1 MSRPGLAPIP
11 LLLRRH
17 ARCPASLTAITCS
30 LLKRHLPL
38 PLPALTRHISTSS
51 RALQP
56 RFQLHPTTKD
66 LLVRSGLQ
74 LAGKRVGEQRKHY
87 VAPTGAFVDGRLFH
101 ATQARHAPPLLLWLV
116 ALLKSSATLNA
127 AATVGRLT
135 LSLLPWAWFRERM
148 ATRAIRLAQEHPD
161 MAAAHPRWAGLVAQS
176 SRWLGAMRWTVWVL
190 AITPVALIA
199 ITCIA
204 STERT
209 PISGRWRMIMLS
221 PEEEEQIHKDLKG
234 YGWYTSVIKQM
245 TEASSTGDIP
255 KILNPTDWRW
265 RWVEDTLRRL
275 EAGINVIPASSTDA
289 PSAAAERYYLTA
301 HEKPGPV
308 PPPARYPLLPRPRI
322 SQLVHALPPS
332 VEADPDAEA
341 RRAADPE
348 NHTHHLAPHAQLGPP
363 YNILLVDKP
372 ECNAFSHGYGPAGAG
387 GIVLYTGFLDEI
399 LTHNRVLPKP
409 LPPPPAHADQGLWSS
424 LMGTEELAV
433 VLAHE
438 LSHLILCHHLES
450 LSSSLIVTPTLFAM
464 LGDVGRTILFPLTM
478 FFGPFLNDAIAK
490 MFQVGHTQVMKSQ
503 LECTTKVLEV
513 EADAVSARLLAY
525 AGYDPRSAVR
535 FWESRL
541 GSDDL
546 SCSGSSSSGG
556 GSGNGNPP
564 SSRRH
569 GFEGKDH
576 PLSEERLVELKAE
589 LARWERWNSRATATA
604 AAAAAAPA
612 PA

>member
-1 MSRPGLAPIP
+1 MARPRAGCTP
-11 LLLRRH
+11 LPLLRRH
-17 ARCPASLTAITCS
+17 VRCPAVITT
-30 LLKRHLPL
+30 LAYR
-38 PLPALTRHISTSS
+38 
-51 RALQP
+51 
-56 RFQLHPTTKD
+56 
-66 LLVRSGLQ
+66 VVQ
-74 LAGKRVGEQRKHY
+74 LAGKHPFQAQRKHY
-87 VAPTGAFVDGRLFH
+87 VAAPQGAFVDGRLFH
-101 ATQARHAPPLLLWLV
+101 ASQPRKAPPLLLWLV

-127 AATVGRLT
+127 AATVGRIT

-148 ATRAIRLAQEHPD
+148 ATRAIQIAQDHPD
-161 MAAAHPRWAGLVAQS
+161 IAAAHPRWAGLIHQNA
-176 SRWLGAMRWTVWVL
+176 RWLGFLRWTVWIL
-190 AITPVALIA
+190 AITPVVLIA
-199 ITCIA
+199 VTCIA

-245 TEASSTGDIP
+245 TEASPTGDIP
-255 KILNPTDWRW
+255 KILNPHDWRW

-275 EAGINVIPASSTDA
+275 EQGINVIPASSTAA
-289 PSAAAERYYLTA
+289 PSAAAERYYSVS
-301 HEKPGPV
+301 HEGPT
-308 PPPARYPLLPRPRI
+308 PPPSKYPLLPRPRL
-322 SQLVHALPPS
+322 SQLMHALPPS
-332 VEADPDAEA
+332 LENDDPAAEA

-399 LTHNRVLPKP
+399 LSHNRE
-409 LPPPPAHADQGLWSS
+409 LPPAPPVQKQRQDSRLWSS
-424 LMGTEELAV
+424 LMGVLTPPPSPPRSPAPPAAPTPRQTDELAV

-464 LGDVGRTILFPLTM
+464 CSDIARTVLFPLTM

-490 MFQVGHTQVMKSQ
+490 MFQVGHKQVMKSQ

-513 EADAVSARLLAY
+513 EADAISARLLAY

-546 SCSGSSSSGG
+546 SCSG
-556 GSGNGNPP
+556 NK
-564 SSRRH
+564 SSRRQ

-589 LARWERWNSRATATA
+589 LARWERWNTRAATA
-604 AAAAAAPA
+604 AA
-612 PA
+612 